1 MQLKV
6 KYKTV
11 SLYEYLANMRT
22 RKEENAIFKK
32 FGGTIW
38 VQGRQSDFFF
48 QTGTY
53 KPAARDCYTLIIVN
67 QIYFVSRRHFSRE

>member
-48 QTGTY
+48 KLRLTNLQLEIV
-53 KPAARDCYTLIIVN
+53 TL
-67 QIYFVSRRHFSRE
+67 SL